1 MKMGYGE
8 RDITPEYPIEMVGF
22 YRADNLSKGILDRLY
37 VQCALFDFSNEYS
50 CIITIDSIGFTVKD
64 SDYLR
69 DIIGKNLKIT
79 KERVML
85 CFSHTHS
92 APNNGIERSYFAF
105 ICQKTLEAVNESL
118 NNVIP
123 VKAAWESFEGNIGEN
138 RRNNSVLDKRIG
150 ILKLSAFDNDN
161 IKLILLR
168 VTAHANILSSDN
180 YLISSDYFGSV
191 RKFLKEKYNCDV
203 MVTQGASGNIRPLY
217 RQKNTDFLEIHS
229 YEYSLTQA
237 NKNIPSLEAEKSI
250 NKTVQEIYTGI
261 DKIIYSLIPQKINRL
276 NMFSE
281 IKRFYSDVPTIE
293 RAHEIFIEARE
304 KAGIDGSDWLKEIKR
319 LNAEKII
326 RQHTDIEI
334 QYFILNNGC
343 ICGVPEEIMCEM
355 ALEVIEKTK
364 NNQIYLGGYTNGCSG
379 YFPTYEEFLR
389 GGYEVIW
396 SYLVYYIYHER
407 VSSLTKES
415 GNILVDTI
423 VSQLKNLNVKK
434 SSV

>member
-22 YRADNLSKGILDRLY
+22 YRADNLSKGILDKLY
-37 VQCALFDFSNEYS
+37 TQCALFSYDNNYS
-50 CIITIDSIGFTVKD
+50 CVITIDSIGFTIED
-64 SDYLR
+64 SNYLR
-69 DIIGKNLKIT
+69 DIVGKFLKIT
-79 KERVML
+79 RDKIMI

-92 APNNGIERSYFAF
+92 APNNGIERSYFDF
-105 ICQKTLEAVNESL
+105 ICCKTLEAVNEAAADMD
-118 NNVIP
+118 I
-123 VKAAWESFEGNIGEN
+123 VKAVWGSFEGNIGEN

-150 ILKLSAFDNDN
+150 ILKISAFDNDN

-180 YLISSDYFGSV
+180 YFVSSDYFGSA

-203 MVTQGASGNIRPLY
+203 MLTQGASGNVRPLY
-217 RQKNTDFLEIHS
+217 RQKNSDFLEIHS
-229 YEYSLTQA
+229 YEYSLIQT
-237 NKNIPSLEAEKSI
+237 NKNIPSLEAEESI

-276 NMFSE
+276 SIFSE
-281 IKRFYSDVPTIE
+281 IKRFYSEVPTIE
-293 RAHEIFIEARE
+293 RANEILIEARE

-343 ICGVPEEIMCEM
+343 ICGVPEEIMCKM
-355 ALEVIEKTK
+355 ALEVIEKAK

-379 YFPTYEEFLR
+379 YFPTSEEFLR

-396 SYLVYYIYHER
+396 SYLVYYTYHGR
-407 VSSLTKES
+407 VSSLAKES
-415 GNILVDTI
+415 GSILVNTI
-423 VSQLKNLNVKK
+423 VSQLKNLNIKALV
-434 SSV
+434 